1 MLVWRAV
8 KHSRDQPDDGGRE
21 DALRGASREH
31 PGACAVRARRTRLAS
46 GDERSLYVPL
56 LIMTL
61 LVLRDK
67 KPVYTTSR
75 LWTLGVFCHSLW
87 RRVPEV
93 ATGDLDDF

>member
-46 GDERSLYVPL
+46 EDERSLYVPR

-61 LVLRDK
+61 LVLKR
-67 KPVYTTSR
+67 
-75 LWTLGVFCHSLW
+75 
-87 RRVPEV
+87 
-93 ATGDLDDF
+93 